1 MEQLVIFLLFVVGS
15 IISSVI
21 QHKKKKAEEQQQREL
36 EELTRTPQGAR
47 SQSAPPAKPAERWPK
62 SAADWQEQ
70 LRRMLEGEPLPPPVI
85 KPVLIPPEQ
94 RSPKPTPS
102 RVPPSRTPKQAEL
115 SEGDLVFKSPLKS
128 STENY
133 QRAANLYSNVQDRM
147 RAIDLQTST
156 AKTGSARRRPPAQSE
171 FVRRLKRDPRA
182 IREAFIASVIFAAPK
197 ALETAEPE
205 VGR

>member
-1 MEQLVIFLLFVVGS
+1 MEQLIIFLLFVVGS

-36 EELTRTPQGAR
+36 EELTRSTHGAR
-47 SQSAPPAKPAERWPK
+47 TQTAPPPKPVERWPK

-70 LRRMLEGEPLPPPVI
+70 LRRMLEGESQPPPVI
-85 KPVLIPPEQ
+85 KPILIPPEQ
-94 RSPKPTPS
+94 RAPKPAPP
-102 RVPPSRTPKQAEL
+102 RVQPSRTPKQLEL

-156 AKTGSARRRPPAQSE
+156 AKSGAARRRPPAQSE
-171 FVRRLKRDPRA
+171 FAQRLKRNPRA

-197 ALETAEPE
+197 GLETAEPE